1 MLHSKA
7 EFSGGSSLSCSEAT
21 GATACTAS
29 CAKTDVS
36 AIFPGGE
43 CAPAELYRLFFKCFK
58 THKTLL
64 PEQWLG
70 GCRVVPLS
78 ATCSQGRKIGADNV
92 PDPPKPTFE
101 WVSGVASLPQY
112 IFPSPSGYLA
122 LHPLL
127 ETLSI
132 DRLLRAG
139 LVSEPPLMR
148 ALDVR
153 RFWYVASR
161 RLH

>member
-64 PEQWLG
+64 SEQWLG

-78 ATCSQGRKIGADNV
+78 ATCSQGRKNGADNV

-112 IFPSPSGYLA
+112 DLFFPFRLSRTSPFVRNPEHRSSFKSRPGVRA
-122 LHPLL
+122 SFD
-127 ETLSI
+127 ESI
-132 DRLLRAG
+132 GR
-139 LVSEPPLMR
+139 
-148 ALDVR
+148 
-153 RFWYVASR
+153 
-161 RLH
+161 